1 MWDFI
6 TSSEFPET
14 GEYIEKLIPEKI
26 DDQIT
31 YAGSIEFKFRT
42 HTDQRGFSY
51 PIPGLRTNK
60 RTQYR
65 IETKGELPYKSG
77 DIIRFGLSDLRR
89 YTIISIDYVIDGRN
103 EEEYIT
109 KTSAW
114 PGLVED
120 KAKIKLITLE

>member
-14 GEYIEKLIPEKI
+14 GEYIEKINTRENRRSNYLCR
-26 DDQIT
+26 
-31 YAGSIEFKFRT
+31 EFNLNLE